1 MAENT
6 WPQVLRTLISR
17 SDLTAEQ
24 SSWAMQQM
32 LAGEATDA
40 QIAGFVVSLRAKG
53 ESAAEVQSLVATM
66 TAHANTF
73 TTARPTI
80 DIVGTGG
87 DQANTVNIST
97 MTALVVAAL
106 EIPVAKHG
114 NRAASSQTGTAD
126 VLEEL
131 GIAIE
136 LPPESVRRCVDEIGI
151 GFAFAPRHHPAMRHV
166 GPVRRELG
174 VPTVF
179 NILGPLS
186 NPAGAAA
193 MLVGVADITRA
204 PVIAEVLKARGVRAL
219 VVRGDDGLDEISTT
233 TTSTVWDVT
242 GSAVRELTLDPRLLG
257 VEQVDA
263 SLLVGG
269 DRVRNA
275 QLLRQVLGAEP
286 VAPADTSRVTAI
298 TDVVAINA
306 AAALVA
312 YRALSQDTSTASLV
326 ERMAGE
332 MAQVRAVLTSGAA
345 AEVLNRWIAFTQEL
359 AVPSTGK

>member
-17 SDLTAEQ
+17 SELSNEQ

-40 QIAGFVVSLRAKG
+40 QIAAFVVALRAKG
-53 ESAAEVQSLVATM
+53 ETAAEVQALVATM
-66 TAHANTF
+66 ALHANTF
-73 TTARPTI
+73 TTARPAI

-97 MTALVVAAL
+97 MTALVVAACGN
-106 EIPVAKHG
+106 PVAKHG

-131 GIAIE
+131 GVVIE
-136 LPPESVRRCVDEIGI
+136 LSPELVRQCVDEVGI

-166 GPVRRELG
+166 GAVRRELG

-193 MLVGVADITRA
+193 MLVGVADAQRA
-204 PVIAEVLKARGVRAL
+204 PVIAEVLKSRGVRAL

-233 TTSTVWDVT
+233 TSSTIWDAT
-242 GSAVRELTLDPRLLG
+242 GDS
-257 VEQVDA
+257 VEQVSFDPRSVGLVPVEPA
-263 SLLVGG
+263 LLVGG
-269 DRVRNA
+269 DPVRNA
-275 QLLRQVLGAEP
+275 ALLRQVLGL
-286 VAPADTSRVTAI
+286 TSVDATDAMRIAAI
-298 TDVVAINA
+298 GDVVALNA

-312 YRALSQDTSTASLV
+312 YDALSDGVSTAPLP
-326 ERMAGE
+326 ERIT
-332 MAQVRAVLTSGAA
+332 AQLARARLALDSGAA
-345 AEVLNRWIAFTQEL
+345 GQVLSHWVAFTQGLGENQN
-359 AVPSTGK
+359 

>member
-1 MAENT
+1 MAEIT
-6 WPQVLRTLISR
+6 WPSVLRTLISG
-17 SDLTAEQ
+17 SDLASDQ
-24 SSWAMQQM
+24 SAWAMQQM

-40 QIAGFVVSLRAKG
+40 QIAAFVVALRAKG
-53 ESAAEVQSLVATM
+53 ESPAEPASRVATM
-66 TAHANTF
+66 ALPANTF
-73 TTARPTI
+73 PPARPAM
-80 DIVGTGG
+80 DVVGTGG

-97 MTALVVAAL
+97 MTALVVAACG
-106 EIPVAKHG
+106 IPVAKHG

-131 GIAIE
+131 GVVIE
-136 LPPESVRRCVDEIGI
+136 LSPEQVRQCVDEVGI

-186 NPAGAAA
+186 NPASAAA
-193 MLVGVADITRA
+193 MLVGVADAQRA

-233 TTSTVWDVT
+233 TTSTIWDVT
-242 GSAVRELTLDPRLLG
+242 GDDVTEVSFDPRSLG
-257 VEQVDA
+257 VAHVPPA
-263 SLLVGG
+263 LLVGG

-275 QLLRQVLGAEP
+275 GLLRQVLGLEQRDASDAARIDA
-286 VAPADTSRVTAI
+286 V
-298 TDVVAINA
+298 TDVVALNA

-312 YRALSQDTSTASLV
+312 YGALTDPVASSPLQESITARMGQARAALA
-326 ERMAGE
+326 
-332 MAQVRAVLTSGAA
+332 SGAA
-345 AEVLNRWIAFTQEL
+345 GEVLDRWITFTQRF
-359 AVPSTGK
+359 APQQ

>member
-17 SDLTAEQ
+17 SELSNEQ

-40 QIAGFVVSLRAKG
+40 QIAAFVIALRAKG
-53 ESAAEVQSLVATM
+53 ETAAEVQALVATM
-66 TAHANTF
+66 ALHANTF
-73 TTARPTI
+73 TTARPAI

-97 MTALVVAAL
+97 MTALVVAACG
-106 EIPVAKHG
+106 IPVAKHG

-131 GIAIE
+131 GVVIE
-136 LPPESVRRCVDEIGI
+136 LSPDLVRQCVDEVGI

-186 NPAGAAA
+186 NPASAAA
-193 MLVGVADITRA
+193 MLVGVADAQRA
-204 PVIAEVLKARGVRAL
+204 PVIAEVLKSRGVRAL

-233 TTSTVWDVT
+233 TSSTIWDAT
-242 GSAVRELTLDPRLLG
+242 GDS
-257 VEQVDA
+257 VEQVSFDPRSVGLVRVEPA
-263 SLLVGG
+263 LLVGG

-275 QLLRQVLGAEP
+275 ALLRQVLGLTS
-286 VAPADTSRVTAI
+286 VDTSDAVRIAAI
-298 TDVVAINA
+298 GDVVALNA

-312 YRALSQDTSTASLV
+312 YDALSGEVSTAPLP
-326 ERMAGE
+326 ERITAQLARARLALDSGDAG
-332 MAQVRAVLTSGAA
+332 QVLS
-345 AEVLNRWIAFTQEL
+345 RWVAFTQGLGE
-359 AVPSTGK
+359 SQT

>member
-1 MAENT
+1 MADIT
-6 WPQVLRTLISR
+6 WPQVLGTLIAR
-17 SDLTAEQ
+17 TDLSSEQ
-24 SSWAMQQM
+24 SAWAMQQM

-40 QIAGFVVSLRAKG
+40 QIAGFVVALRAKG
-53 ESAAEVQSLVATM
+53 ESAAEVQSLVAAM
-66 TAHANTF
+66 ALHANTF
-73 TTARPTI
+73 TTARPAI

-97 MTALVVAAL
+97 MTALVVAACG
-106 EIPVAKHG
+106 IPVAKHG

-131 GIAIE
+131 GVAIE
-136 LPPESVRRCVDEIGI
+136 LSPEQVRQCVDEVGI

-193 MLVGVADITRA
+193 MLVGVADAQRA
-204 PVIAEVLKARGVRAL
+204 PVIAEVLHARGVRAL

-233 TTSTVWDVT
+233 TTTTIWDVT
-242 GSAVRELTLDPRLLG
+242 GDG
-257 VEQVDA
+257 VDEVAFDSRPHGVA
-263 SLLVGG
+263 HVEPALLVGG
-269 DRVRNA
+269 DPVRNA
-275 QLLRQVLGAEP
+275 ALLRQVLGLAGVDGDDAAR
-286 VAPADTSRVTAI
+286 VAAVK
-298 TDVVAINA
+298 DVVALNA

-312 YRALSQDTSTASLV
+312 YQALSGEASTLPLP
-326 ERMAGE
+326 ERIANQLGRSRG
-332 MAQVRAVLTSGAA
+332 ALDSGAA
-345 AEVLNRWIAFTQEL
+345 AEALDRWIAFSQAL
-359 AVPSTGK
+359 GRSQA

>member
-1 MAENT
+1 MENT

-17 SDLTAEQ
+17 TDLSTDQ
-24 SSWAMQQM
+24 SAWAMQQM
-32 LAGEATDA
+32 LAGEASDA
-40 QIAGFVVSLRAKG
+40 QIAGFVVALRSKG
-53 ESAAEVQSLVATM
+53 ESAAEVESLVATM
-66 TAHANTF
+66 ALHANTF
-73 TTARPTI
+73 VTARPAI

-97 MTALVVAAL
+97 MTALVVAACGV
-106 EIPVAKHG
+106 PVAKHG

-131 GIAIE
+131 GVVIE
-136 LPPESVRRCVDEIGI
+136 LSPEQVCQCVDEVGI

-193 MLVGVADITRA
+193 MLLGVADERRA
-204 PVIAEVLKARGVRAL
+204 PVIAEVLKHRGVRAL

-242 GSAVRELTLDPRLLG
+242 GDSVEVVTLDPRALG
-257 VEQVDA
+257 VEHVEPL
-263 SLLVGG
+263 LLVGG

-275 QLLRQVLGAEP
+275 GLLRQVIGLDSVAGHDAER
-286 VAPADTSRVTAI
+286 VAAI
-298 TDVVAINA
+298 SDVVAVNA

-312 YRALSQDTSTASLV
+312 YGALSQERSTVSLEERISSKMSDARSILASGG
-326 ERMAGE
+326 AG
-332 MAQVRAVLTSGAA
+332 QVLS
-345 AEVLNRWIAFTQEL
+345 RWIDFTRAFAENL
-359 AVPSTGK
+359 N

>member
-6 WPQVLRTLISR
+6 WPQVLRTLISGT
-17 SDLTAEQ
+17 DLAPEQ

-40 QIAGFVVSLRAKG
+40 QISAFVVALRAKG
-53 ESAAEVQSLVATM
+53 ESAAEVESLVATM
-66 TAHANTF
+66 ALHANTF
-73 TTARPTI
+73 VTALPAI
-80 DIVGTGG
+80 DVVGTGG

-97 MTALVVAAL
+97 MTALVVAACGV
-106 EIPVAKHG
+106 PVAKHG

-131 GIAIE
+131 GVVIE
-136 LPPESVRRCVDEIGI
+136 LSPELVRRSVDEVGI

-174 VPTVF
+174 IPTVF

-193 MLVGVADITRA
+193 MLVGVADAQRA
-204 PVIAEVLKARGVRAL
+204 PVIAEVLRQRGVRAL

-242 GSAVRELTLDPRLLG
+242 GDVVDMVTVDPRLLG
-257 VEQVDA
+257 LAHVEPH
-263 SLLVGG
+263 LLVGG

-275 QLLRQVLGAEP
+275 GLLRQVIGLDAI
-286 VAPADTSRVTAI
+286 ALADSSRVAAI
-298 TDVVAINA
+298 SDVVAVNA

-312 YRALSQDTSTASLV
+312 YRALATPPTKQSLIDRIDA
-326 ERMAGE
+326 E
-332 MAQVRAVLTSGAA
+332 LTEVKSALSSGAA
-345 AEVLNRWIAFTQEL
+345 GQMLTRWIEFTQQFAES
-359 AVPSTGK
+359 PS

>member
-6 WPQVLRTLISR
+6 WPQVLRTLITHT
-17 SDLTAEQ
+17 DLSADQ

-40 QIAGFVVSLRAKG
+40 QISGFVVALRAKG
-53 ESAAEVQSLVATM
+53 ESAAEVESLLATM
-66 TAHANTF
+66 ALHANTF
-73 TTARPTI
+73 VTARPAI

-97 MTALVVAAL
+97 MAALVVAACGV
-106 EIPVAKHG
+106 PVAKHG

-131 GIAIE
+131 GVVIE
-136 LPPESVRRCVDEIGI
+136 LSPDLVRRCVDEVGI

-193 MLVGVADITRA
+193 MLVGVADAQRA
-204 PVIAEVLKARGVRAL
+204 PVIAEVLRNRGVRAL

-242 GSAVRELTLDPRLLG
+242 GDSVEKVTLDPRALG
-257 VEQVDA
+257 VEHVEPL
-263 SLLVGG
+263 LLVGG

-275 QLLRQVLGAEP
+275 DLLRQVIGLESI
-286 VAPADTSRVTAI
+286 ADADASRVSAI
-298 TDVVAINA
+298 SDVVAVNA
-306 AAALVA
+306 AAALAA
-312 YRALSQDTSTASLV
+312 YRSLSQAPSAQSLHERIAAELAQAQAALS
-326 ERMAGE
+326 
-332 MAQVRAVLTSGAA
+332 SGAA
-345 AEVLNRWIAFTQEL
+345 GQLLDRWIEFTKQFAE
-359 AVPSTGK
+359 SQN

>member
-1 MAENT
+1 MVEIT
-6 WPQVLRTLISR
+6 WPSVLRTLISG
-17 SDLTAEQ
+17 SDLASDQ
-24 SSWAMQQM
+24 SAWAMQQM

-40 QIAGFVVSLRAKG
+40 QIAAFVVALRAKG
-53 ESAAEVQSLVATM
+53 ESPAEVASLVATM
-66 TAHANTF
+66 ALHANSF
-73 TTARPTI
+73 TTARPAM
-80 DIVGTGG
+80 DVVGTGG

-97 MTALVVAAL
+97 MTALVVAACG
-106 EIPVAKHG
+106 IPVAKHG

-131 GIAIE
+131 GVVIE
-136 LPPESVRRCVDEIGI
+136 LSPEQVRQCVDEVGI

-186 NPAGAAA
+186 NPASAAA
-193 MLVGVADITRA
+193 MLVGVADAQRA

-233 TTSTVWDVT
+233 TTTTIWDVT
-242 GSAVRELTLDPRLLG
+242 GDEVTVVTFDPRSLG
-257 VEQVDA
+257 VAHVA
-263 SLLVGG
+263 PALLVGG

-275 QLLRQVLGAEP
+275 GLLRQVIGLEQRDPDDAGRIDA
-286 VAPADTSRVTAI
+286 V
-298 TDVVAINA
+298 TDVVALNA

-312 YRALSQDTSTASLV
+312 YGALTDPVSSVPLHERITARLAEARAALA
-326 ERMAGE
+326 
-332 MAQVRAVLTSGAA
+332 SGAA
-345 AEVLNRWIAFTQEL
+345 GEVLDRWISFTQRFAPQE
-359 AVPSTGK
+359 

>member
-1 MAENT
+1 MGNT
-6 WPQVLRTLISR
+6 WPQVLSTLISR
-17 SDLTAEQ
+17 SDLSTDQ

-40 QIAGFVVSLRAKG
+40 QIAGFVVALRSKG
-53 ESAAEVQSLVATM
+53 ESAAEVESLVATM
-66 TAHANTF
+66 ALHANTF
-73 TTARPTI
+73 TTALPAI

-97 MTALVVAAL
+97 MTALVVSACGV
-106 EIPVAKHG
+106 PVAKHG

-131 GIAIE
+131 GVVIE
-136 LPPESVRRCVDEIGI
+136 LSPEHVRQCVDEVGI

-193 MLVGVADITRA
+193 MLLGVADVRRA
-204 PVIAEVLKARGVRAL
+204 PVIAEVLKHRGIRAL

-242 GSAVRELTLDPRLLG
+242 GESVEEVTLDPRALG
-257 VEQVDA
+257 VEHVEPL
-263 SLLVGG
+263 LLVGG

-275 QLLRQVLGAEP
+275 GLLRQVIGLESVAGHDAER
-286 VAPADTSRVTAI
+286 VAAI
-298 TDVVAINA
+298 SDVVTVNA

-312 YRALSQDTSTASLV
+312 YEALSQMKSAVPLE
-326 ERMAGE
+326 ERISFKLTDA
-332 MAQVRAVLTSGAA
+332 RSVLASGAA
-345 AEVLNRWIAFTQEL
+345 GEVLSRWIDFTRAFAENQN
-359 AVPSTGK
+359 

>member
-1 MAENT
+1 VSVEPT
-6 WPQVLRTLISR
+6 WPQVLRILVAG
-17 SDLTAEQ
+17 DPLPHGLAA
-24 SSWAMQQM
+24 WAMQQM

-40 QIAGFVVSLRAKG
+40 QIAGFVIALRAKG
-53 ESAAEVQSLVATM
+53 ETPAEVASLVETM
-66 TAHANTF
+66 ALHANTF
-73 TTARPTI
+73 TTSKPTI

-97 MTALVVAAL
+97 MTSLVVAACG
-106 EIPVAKHG
+106 IPVAKHG

-131 GIAIE
+131 GVVIE
-136 LPPESVRRCVDEIGI
+136 LSPEQVRECVEQAGI

-166 GPVRRELG
+166 AQVRRELG

-193 MLVGVADITRA
+193 MLLGVADALRA
-204 PVIAEVLKARGVRAL
+204 PVIAQVLADRGVKAL
-219 VVRGDDGLDEISTT
+219 VVRGDDGLDELSTT

-242 GSAVRELTLDPRLLG
+242 RGAVERSTFDPRNLG
-257 VEQVDA
+257 MHPVDSA
-263 SLLVGG
+263 LLVGG

-275 QLLRQVLGAEP
+275 HLLRQVIGALP
-286 VAPADTSRVTAI
+286 VGDGETTRIEAI
-298 TDVVAINA
+298 RDVICLNA

-312 YRALSQDTSTASLV
+312 YGAIDSEQSDNDLHDRVAEQLPRARTALDSGQAA
-326 ERMAGE
+326 R
-332 MAQVRAVLTSGAA
+332 VLA
-345 AEVLNRWIAFTQEL
+345 RWISTSERL
-359 AVPSTGK
+359 AQLA

>member
-1 MAENT
+1 MADIT
-6 WPQVLRTLISR
+6 WPQVLGTLIAR
-17 SDLTAEQ
+17 TDLSSEQ
-24 SSWAMQQM
+24 SAWAMQQM

-40 QIAGFVVSLRAKG
+40 QIAGFVVALRAKG
-53 ESAAEVQSLVATM
+53 ESAAEVQSLVAAM
-66 TAHANTF
+66 ALHANTF
-73 TTARPTI
+73 TTARPAI

-97 MTALVVAAL
+97 MTALVVAACG
-106 EIPVAKHG
+106 IPVAKHG

-131 GIAIE
+131 GVAIE
-136 LPPESVRRCVDEIGI
+136 LSPEQVRQCVDEVGI

-193 MLVGVADITRA
+193 MLVGVADAQRA
-204 PVIAEVLKARGVRAL
+204 PVIAEVLHARGVRAL

-233 TTSTVWDVT
+233 TTTTIWDVT
-242 GSAVRELTLDPRLLG
+242 GDRVEEHSFDARPLG
-257 VEQVDA
+257 VSHVDP

-275 QLLRQVLGAEP
+275 GLLRQVIGLED
-286 VAPADTSRVTAI
+286 VAVGDAAKVEAVR
-298 TDVVAINA
+298 DVVALNA

-312 YRALSQDTSTASLV
+312 YQALSEVSSSSLS
-326 ERMAGE
+326 ERIAE
-332 MAQVRAVLTSGAA
+332 QLERSRAALASGAA
-345 AEVLNRWIAFTQEL
+345 ADVLVRWIAFSQNL
-359 AVPSTGK
+359 GQAQS

>member
-17 SDLTAEQ
+17 SELSDDQ

-40 QIAGFVVSLRAKG
+40 QIAAFVVALRAKG
-53 ESAAEVQSLVATM
+53 ETAAEVEALVATM
-66 TAHANTF
+66 ALHANTF
-73 TTARPTI
+73 TTARPAI

-97 MTALVVAAL
+97 MTALVVAACGV
-106 EIPVAKHG
+106 PVAKHG

-131 GIAIE
+131 GVVIE
-136 LPPESVRRCVDEIGI
+136 LSPDLVRQCVDEVGI

-193 MLVGVADITRA
+193 MLVGVADEQRA
-204 PVIAEVLKARGVRAL
+204 PVIAEVLKSRGVRAL

-233 TTSTVWDVT
+233 TSSTIWDVT
-242 GSAVRELTLDPRLLG
+242 GQAVDQQSFDPRSVG
-257 VEQVDA
+257 IAHVEPA
-263 SLLVGG
+263 LLVGG

-275 QLLRQVLGAEP
+275 ALLRQVLGL
-286 VAPADTSRVTAI
+286 TAVDSSEGLRI
-298 TDVVAINA
+298 AAIADVVSLNA

-312 YRALSQDTSTASLV
+312 YDALADEVSTAPLH
-326 ERMAGE
+326 ERIAAQLARTRMALG
-332 MAQVRAVLTSGAA
+332 SGAA
-345 AEVLNRWIAFTQEL
+345 GQVLTRWIAFTQGFGE
-359 AVPSTGK
+359 SQN